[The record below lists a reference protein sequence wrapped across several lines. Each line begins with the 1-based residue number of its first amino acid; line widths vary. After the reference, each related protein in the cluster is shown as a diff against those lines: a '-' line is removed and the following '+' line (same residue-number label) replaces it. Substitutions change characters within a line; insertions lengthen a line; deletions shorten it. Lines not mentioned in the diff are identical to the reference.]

1 MKVTLKYDKR
11 LARDEIGLTAREK
24 NMAVNRIADFAI
36 KEVFRLVA
44 QKDGE
49 QVLVELADVQQI
61 YATNK
66 KVYCFAN
73 KQEYLLKE
81 RLYQLLERLPNS
93 FVQISRSEIIQ
104 LRYVERFIFT
114 RNGIIEIIFKDG
126 QKTSVSRRYFQK
138 IKGALYHA

>member
-49 QVLVELADVQQI
+49 QV
-61 YATNK
+61 
-66 KVYCFAN
+66 
-73 KQEYLLKE
+73 
-81 RLYQLLERLPNS
+81 
-93 FVQISRSEIIQ
+93 
-104 LRYVERFIFT
+104 
-114 RNGIIEIIFKDG
+114 
-126 QKTSVSRRYFQK
+126 
-138 IKGALYHA
+138 

>member
-73 KQEYLLKE
+73 KQPE
-81 RLYQLLERLPNS
+81 
-93 FVQISRSEIIQ
+93 
-104 LRYVERFIFT
+104 
-114 RNGIIEIIFKDG
+114 
-126 QKTSVSRRYFQK
+126 
-138 IKGALYHA
+138 